1 MIPNILNINK
11 NNAASLINSL
21 SEAKKEVKSITGLSK
36 STDNLDISE
45 QTRMAMFYNAV
56 AAAAGTKIT
65 VDSDSHDVTKKKA
78 NNEEYEEG
86 YNQNDSADE
95 NNDNPRQKAEK
106 SNNDNKEG
114 GRAVTYPGK
123 PGSII
128 DVKV

>member
-11 NNAASLINSL
+11 NNTATLLNSL

-36 STDNLDISE
+36 STDNMDISE
-45 QTRMAMFYNAV
+45 QTRMAMLYNAV
-56 AAAAGTKIT
+56 AAAAGNKIK

-78 NNEEYEEG
+78 NDEEYEDG
-86 YNQNDSADE
+86 YNQDNSADE
-95 NNDNPRQKAEK
+95 NNEKPRQRAEK
-106 SNNDNKEG
+106 TENDNKE
-114 GRAVTYPGK
+114 RPLTYPGK